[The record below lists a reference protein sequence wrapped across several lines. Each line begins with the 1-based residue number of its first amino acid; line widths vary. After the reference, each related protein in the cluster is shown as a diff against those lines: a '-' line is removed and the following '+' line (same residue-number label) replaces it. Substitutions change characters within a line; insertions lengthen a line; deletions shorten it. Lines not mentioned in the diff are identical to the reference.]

1 MNYAIFLLFCNYLGT
16 IAFAISGVLKGI
28 RHRLDV
34 LGLTLLAIITACGG
48 GIIRDLLVNEIPDAL
63 VNPESLYLS
72 IFTAG
77 IIFIFTSK
85 IRKNIKISNIKKK
98 KIYKILNIINL
109 ISDSIGLSIFAI
121 IGAEKSVNLE
131 MNIITTGILA
141 ALTGVGGGII
151 RDLLVN
157 EIPIVL
163 KEDIYA
169 FLAFAI
175 GIVYHILITELELP
189 KINVTVILFGISLIT
204 RLIVIKYRINL
215 PTVIRKSDNYNQNK
229 LEKK

>member
-109 ISDSIGLSIFAI
+109 I
-121 IGAEKSVNLE
+121 
-131 MNIITTGILA
+131 
-141 ALTGVGGGII
+141 
-151 RDLLVN
+151 
-157 EIPIVL
+157 
-163 KEDIYA
+163 
-169 FLAFAI
+169 
-175 GIVYHILITELELP
+175 
-189 KINVTVILFGISLIT
+189 
-204 RLIVIKYRINL
+204 
-215 PTVIRKSDNYNQNK
+215 
-229 LEKK
+229 

>member
-48 GIIRDLLVNEIPDAL
+48 GIIRDLLVNEIP
-63 VNPESLYLS
+63 
-72 IFTAG
+72 
-77 IIFIFTSK
+77 
-85 IRKNIKISNIKKK
+85 
-98 KIYKILNIINL
+98 
-109 ISDSIGLSIFAI
+109 
-121 IGAEKSVNLE
+121 
-131 MNIITTGILA
+131 
-141 ALTGVGGGII
+141 
-151 RDLLVN
+151 
-157 EIPIVL
+157 IVL

-169 FLAFAI
+169 FLAFAV

-215 PTVIRKSDNYNQNK
+215 PTIIRKSDN
-229 LEKK
+229 